1 MKKVISLLVGISI
14 LVTAAL
20 AAFAQEPIRVIVDG
34 EQLAFDVD
42 PVIENDRTLVPMR
55 LIFEALG
62 ADVKW
67 DEASRTA
74 SAVKDEITVSI
85 TIDNAIM
92 TKNGE
97 NVTLDA
103 PARLIGGRTLVPVRA
118 VSEGLGAEVEWDS
131 ASRTVKVSTLQ
142 DVPVEPPRSE
152 EQSQNEEQSQP
163 ENRPSEEHED
173 QIPDG
178 FVHYAE
184 LSETDMETLK
194 SRYNNLI
201 RYYFEQVYLPRAVLV
216 EDTAFAQ
223 EIRAKSDYAIQLA
236 GEIWN
241 KVVISHILEIQSNSE
256 TNYYVGDLSTEAD
269 LYEAYMQV
277 VKEAEL
283 EAERYFDVSF
293 ETLQNGYPMM
303 LVTFKETD
311 TLLACKYLG
320 VVAMPDNTVRYFTAE
335 TDLVDKEN
343 LYFCE
348 VTKDRR
354 GTIGQMGFGKEEFIQ
369 CAWITIENDLSM
381 TATLERKL

>member
-131 ASRTVKVSTLQ
+131 ASRTVKVSTLENTENAA
-142 DVPVEPPRSE
+142 VPESL
-152 EQSQNEEQSQP
+152 S
-163 ENRPSEEHED
+163 
-173 QIPDG
+173 
-178 FVHYAE
+178 YTE
-184 LSETDMETLK
+184 LSDADMKQLQE
-194 SRYNNLI
+194 RYKTAI
-201 RYYFEQVYLPRAVLV
+201 RYSFEQIILPGAVFE
-216 EDTAFAQ
+216 EDDVIS
-223 EIRAKSDYAIQLA
+223 EAIQNKAEDLESFA
-236 GEIWN
+236 ESNWN
-241 KVVISHILEIQSNSE
+241 YLVMMHILEIQSQSE
-256 TNYYVGDLSTEAD
+256 TQYEVDSVITEQDYIESLIRLVQTAGLD
-269 LYEAYMQV
+269 ANSIFGV
-277 VKEAEL
+277 T
-283 EAERYFDVSF
+283 F
-293 ETLQNGYPMM
+293 ETLDNGYTMM
-303 LVTFKETD
+303 LLTFYETD
-311 TLLACKYLG
+311 TLLACKFVG
-320 VVAMPDNTVRYFTAE
+320 IVALPSGTVRYFTAE
-335 TDLVDKEN
+335 TDTFTQN
-343 LYFCE
+343 AAFFCE
-348 VTKDRR
+348 VTENSRSNY
-354 GTIGQMGFGKEEFIQ
+354 GTIGLEKEDFLKNANSILTDE
-369 CAWITIENDLSM
+369 
-381 TATLERKL
+381 K